1 MNISNEDFGQLEALA
16 NAATPGDWV
25 VDAKDIGAAF
35 NIETVDGACAVAMAL
50 DISGDADLTQRKSN
64 AAFVAAANPKT
75 VLALVAALKNA
86 NDLSLRAASDRETEL
101 LDLISHI
108 RGKSSCED
116 AWDDI
121 DEVVPYK
128 D

>member
-50 DISGDADLTQRKSN
+50 EISGDADLTQRKSN

-101 LDLISHI
+101 LELIQHI

-116 AWDDI
+116 AWDAI
-121 DEVVPYK
+121 DEVVAYK